1 MPMLKFGKY
10 QGQDIEEVPDDYV
23 DYMVKNNEDGLRM
36 WKDEKNRRENEM
48 RLAALKVDGSF
59 MAKIIQAG
67 RDHFIN
73 DPTIDQVKLELAF
86 NKLMD
91 ALRDAAGAHKP

>member
-1 MPMLKFGKY
+1 MPMLKFGRY

-36 WKDEKNRRENEM
+36 WKDERQRRDNEL

-67 RDHFIN
+67 RDHFLN
-73 DPTIDQVKLELAF
+73 DPTVDQIKLELAF

-91 ALRDAAGAHKP
+91 ALRDAAGARP